1 MGIWF
6 KKSEAST
13 AAHTAPPS
21 AQVSAEHTF
30 NAHDIRNI
38 VSSLSLLADQL
49 TLSHDPHA
57 RQVGDRIGR
66 ASDRL
71 IEMTGRAIT
80 AFGPG
85 AEVFTLKRVLD
96 DVEAIV
102 SQAATPGVALSFF
115 ADDDIQ
121 LGPDTAQVFRIICNL
136 SLNAVTAMNKR
147 GVGELH
153 VFSHVDAE
161 FIDVF
166 VMDTGPG
173 LFSGRT
179 GAARAVTVQAS
190 PKQALKSGSVKSGS
204 GLGLLIALQLATEI
218 DAELDILT
226 SDAGGSSFRLRL
238 SVPSAGHKLSH
249 AA

>member
-6 KKSEAST
+6 KKSDTQTVAS
-13 AAHTAPPS
+13 ASPQMAPMP
-21 AQVSAEHTF
+21 APNAF
-30 NAHDIRNI
+30 NAHDIRNV

-49 TLSHDPHA
+49 TTSPDPRA
-57 RQVGDRIGR
+57 RQVGDRLGR

-71 IEMTGRAIT
+71 IDMTSSAIT

-85 AEVFTLKRVLD
+85 AEVFTLKRVFD

-102 SQAATPGVALSFF
+102 SQAAAPGIALSFF

-121 LGPDTAQVFRIICNL
+121 LGQDTAQVFRIICNL

-173 LFSGRT
+173 LFSGNAE
-179 GAARAVTVQAS
+179 AARRVKIEAP
-190 PKQALKSGSVKSGS
+190 PKQALKTSSAKSGS

-238 SVPSAGHKLSH
+238 SIPSAGRKLSH